1 MLNAY
6 YDDQNIT
13 LYHGD
18 ALASLRQL
26 GDGVADCIVT
36 SPPYFGLR
44 DYEAD
49 GQIGL
54 EPTPVEY
61 VDRLAAVFAE
71 AHRVLADDG
80 TMWLNLG
87 DSYSTR
93 PRGND
98 AGWDKSRLNNPG
110 RVQKAQSAALR
121 PRQFDRPPKSL
132 LGVPWRVVFA
142 LQDQGWI
149 LRNEIIWAKP
159 NSLPESVK
167 DRLATRHERLFLL
180 VKSERYWFDLDPI
193 REPHAPAT
201 LRRTAPH
208 RADPGRA
215 AREGRGVPGGV
226 DYQTFKL
233 TQAMHTKGRN
243 PGTVWTIP
251 TQPFADAHFATFP
264 IELPRRCIL
273 AGCRPGGTVL
283 DPFSGTGTTGAAALA
298 NDRKYIGIDISET
311 YLDLSIKARFPQ
323 PALPFGEVS

>member
-6 YDDQNIT
+6 YDDENVS

-18 ALASLRQL
+18 ALAILQQL

-44 DYEAD
+44 DYDSE

-54 EPTPVEY
+54 ETTPAEY
-61 VDRLAAVFAE
+61 VDRLAGVFAE

-110 RVQKAQSAALR
+110 RVQKAQSASLR

-132 LGVPWRVVFA
+132 LGIPWRVVFA
-142 LQDQGWI
+142 LQDLGWI

-159 NSLPESVK
+159 NAMPESVK
-167 DRLATRHERLFLL
+167 DRLATRHERMFLFA
-180 VKSERYWFDLDPI
+180 KSERYWFDLDPI
-193 REPHAPAT
+193 REPHSPAT
-201 LRRTAPH
+201 RRRASAH

-215 AREGRGVPGGV
+215 AREASGFPVGINR
-226 DYQTFKL
+226 QTLKL
-233 TQAMHTKGRN
+233 NQAMHSRGRN

-251 TQPFADAHFATFP
+251 TQPFAEAHFATFP
-264 IELPRRCIL
+264 LDLPRRCIV

-298 NDRKYIGIDISET
+298 NDRKYIGIDISSS
-311 YLDLSIKARFPQ
+311 YLDLSIKTRFPQ
-323 PALPFGEVS
+323 PALPLGDAS